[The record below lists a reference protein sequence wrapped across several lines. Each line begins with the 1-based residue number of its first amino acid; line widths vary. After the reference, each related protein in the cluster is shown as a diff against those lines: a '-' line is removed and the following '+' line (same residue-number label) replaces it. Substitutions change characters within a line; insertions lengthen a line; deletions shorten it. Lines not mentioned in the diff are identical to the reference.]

1 MNGAEIKLFNR
12 LNMNCQNCKN
22 PVQKESI
29 ICEWCG
35 SSILNE
41 TSKVEISSIN
51 MFDDE
56 LFTLIKAQ
64 KIQEASF
71 LHSKYT
77 NNNLRVSDR
86 YIDELAISRGIPLLE
101 LEKLKSD
108 NQRKNNKMLFLG
120 LSWLITGIGIVFV
133 LIAFNRIEL
142 IKNYESNDLYF
153 SAILIPVGM
162 IGLFVFKK

>member
-1 MNGAEIKLFNR
+1 
-12 LNMNCQNCKN
+12 
-22 PVQKESI
+22 
-29 ICEWCG
+29 
-35 SSILNE
+35 
-41 TSKVEISSIN
+41 
-51 MFDDE
+51 
-56 LFTLIKAQ
+56 
-64 KIQEASF
+64 
-71 LHSKYT
+71 
-77 NNNLRVSDR
+77 LRVSDR

-153 SAILIPVGM
+153 SAILIAVGM